1 MIQKSSVPKISG
13 SLIILNGDDNFKV
26 LMLKRAI
33 NLSFGSTYSF
43 PGGKLDPQDQILA
56 QSH

>member
-43 PGGKLDPQDQILA
+43 PGGKLDPKD
-56 QSH
+56 